1 MNAITKTSDGERHA
15 RCIRTSKRMR
25 WDVRTV
31 AAVAGVILTAAT
43 AVLAK
48 RGDAQDMLLAASFCG
63 ITNKNADGCNYGVTT
78 RLADGGN
85 YVVTNGNG

>member
-1 MNAITKTSDGERHA
+1 MNAISETSDGERHV
-15 RCIRTSKRMR
+15 RCIRASRRMR
-25 WDVRTV
+25 RDVRAI

-63 ITNKNADGCNYGVTT
+63 ITNKNADGCNDGVTT
-78 RLADGGN
+78 RLASGGD
-85 YVVTNGNG
+85 YVVTNANG